1 MVNKLGSSE
10 NMEDRNARDLLSAG
24 GGPEEI
30 NFSLSLSLSLP
41 CCDAEIEG
49 QEPSDLNCVIDCDG
63 G

>member
-1 MVNKLGSSE
+1 MPEISYQLEEDPRKL
-10 NMEDRNARDLLSAG
+10 
-24 GGPEEI
+24 I
-30 NFSLSLSLSLP
+30 SLSLSLSLP